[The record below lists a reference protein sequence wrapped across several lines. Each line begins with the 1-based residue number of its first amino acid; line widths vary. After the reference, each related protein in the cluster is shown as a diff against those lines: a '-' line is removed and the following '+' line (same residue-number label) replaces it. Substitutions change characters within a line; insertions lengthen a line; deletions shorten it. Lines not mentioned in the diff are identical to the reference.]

1 MIAQR
6 RAEIAGAGFAGLT
19 AACALAQRGWRVR
32 VHERSD
38 QLRTTG
44 AGIYVYENGLRVLE
58 AVGAYAAAT
67 AGAPIAD
74 TREVRDDRNRT
85 ISVHQWRGS
94 RVFSIVRQRIINALG
109 DVASRA
115 GVDIV
120 FNSQVVGADSSGEL
134 LLHDGRRVKAD
145 LVIGADGTNSRVRD
159 ALDLLAKRKRLV
171 DGATRLLIDKTAEER
186 ATQRERATTI
196 EYWSGSRRMLYTPC
210 SESDIY
216 IALTMLN
223 RDSTATSVPLNKT
236 SWVRSFPHLE
246 TLINRIGSEGRY
258 DPFELIKLKR
268 WSRGKVAIIGDAAHA
283 LPPNIGQGGG
293 CAMMNALALAVYLE
307 RYADTSAALDAWEAE
322 ERPLTDH
329 TQRISLLLG
338 WPTTWPPKLR
348 SLAFKLSTRSKWL
361 MHQRTRMVYH
371 RPTGT

>member
-1 MIAQR
+1 MERI
-6 RAEIAGAGFAGLT
+6 L
-19 AACALAQRGWRVR
+19 AC
-32 VHERSD
+32 D
-38 QLRTTG
+38 
-44 AGIYVYENGLRVLE
+44 
-58 AVGAYAAAT
+58 
-67 AGAPIAD
+67 
-74 TREVRDDRNRT
+74 
-85 ISVHQWRGS
+85 
-94 RVFSIVRQRIINALG
+94 
-109 DVASRA
+109 
-115 GVDIV
+115 
-120 FNSQVVGADSSGEL
+120 
-134 LLHDGRRVKAD
+134 
-145 LVIGADGTNSRVRD
+145 
-159 ALDLLAKRKRLV
+159 
-171 DGATRLLIDKTAEER
+171 
-186 ATQRERATTI
+186 
-196 EYWSGSRRMLYTPC
+196 TPC